1 MARKLRKQLQLSEQ
15 EMVQLKAYSV
25 SRTESSSKVQR
36 SRIIIDYSS
45 GMTIARIVRKYST
58 NRPLVE
64 RTVDKAIEFGP
75 ITALDD
81 LPRSGRPS
89 EITDDA
95 KAWVVSIACEPPTKF
110 GFAAETWTYSALA
123 KYIQKNCTEAGY
135 ASLINTGKSFL
146 NNVLS
151 KSNIKPHK
159 ISYYLE
165 RKDPEFDIKM
175 ASVLHVYKEVA
186 LINDDNLCANKHT
199 TVSYDEKPGIQAI
212 KNIAPQL
219 QPVPN
224 VHNTIGRD
232 YEYKRLGT
240 VSLLAAIDLHTGR
253 IIPIIRDRHRSK
265 EFIEFLK
272 ELDNQYPDDWK
283 IRVVLDNHSSHISKE
298 TRAFLQAN
306 PERFEFVFTP
316 KHGSWLNMI
325 EMFFSKIARGFLRHI
340 RVNTKEELIQRIYK
354 GIEEINQEPVVF
366 RWKYKME
373 EISLI

>member
-1 MARKLRKQLQLSEQ
+1 MARKIRKQLQLSTSD
-15 EMVQLKAYSV
+15 MTQLIAYSV

-45 GMTIARIVRKYST
+45 GMTIAKIVRKYGT

-64 RTVDKAIEFGP
+64 RTVDKAMEFGP

-89 EITDDA
+89 DITDDA
-95 KAWVVSIACEPPTKF
+95 RAWVISVACEPPTKF

-123 KYIQKNCTEAGY
+123 KYIRDNCTSAGY
-135 ASLINTGKSFL
+135 ASLIKTGKSFL

-165 RKDPEFDIKM
+165 KKDPEFDIKM

-186 LINDDNLCANKHT
+186 LINDNNICANKHT

-224 VHNTIGRD
+224 IHSSIGRD

-240 VSLLAAIDLHTGR
+240 VSLLAAIDLHTGK

-265 EFIEFLK
+265 EFIELLK
-272 ELDNQYPDDWK
+272 ELDNQYPDDWR
-283 IRVVLDNHSSHISKE
+283 IRIVLDNHSSHISKE
-298 TRAFLQAN
+298 TRAFLKTV
-306 PERFEFVFTP
+306 PDRFEFVFTP

-325 EMFFSKIARGFLRHI
+325 EMFFSKITRSFLRHI
-340 RVNTKEELIQRIYK
+340 RVDSKEELIERIYK
-354 GIEEINQEPVVF
+354 GIAEINQEPVVF
-366 RWKYKME
+366 RWKYKMD
-373 EISLI
+373 EISLN

>member
-1 MARKLRKQLQLSEQ
+1 MALKKRKPLHHSNEDMAILL
-15 EMVQLKAYSV
+15 AYSV
-25 SRTESSSKVQR
+25 SRTESSSKVHR
-36 SRIIIDYSS
+36 SRIIIDYSY
-45 GMTIARIVRKYST
+45 GMTIAKIARKYGT

-75 ITALDD
+75 ITALSD

-95 KAWVVSIACEPPTKF
+95 RAWVTSVACEPPTKF

-123 KYIQKNCTEAGY
+123 KYIRDNCTSAGY
-135 ASLINTGKSFL
+135 VSLMKTGKSFL

-165 RKDPEFDIKM
+165 KKDPEFDIKM

-186 LINDDNLCANKHT
+186 LINDNNICANKHT

-212 KNIAPQL
+212 KNIAAQL

-224 VHNTIGRD
+224 THSSIGRD

-240 VSLLAAIDLHTGR
+240 ISLLAAIDLHTGN

-265 EFIEFLK
+265 EFIEFLQ
-272 ELDNQYPDDWK
+272 ELDKQYPNDWK
-283 IRVVLDNHSSHISKE
+283 IRVILDNHSSHISKE
-298 TRAFLQAN
+298 TRAFLKTI
-306 PERFEFVFTP
+306 PDRFEFVFTP

-325 EMFFSKIARGFLRHI
+325 EMFFSKITRSFLRHI
-340 RVNTKEELIQRIYK
+340 RVESKEELIERIYK
-354 GIEEINQEPVVF
+354 GITEINQEPVVF
-366 RWKYKME
+366 RWKYKMD
-373 EISLI
+373 EISLN

>member
-1 MARKLRKQLQLSEQ
+1 MTQRKRNALHISDAELD
-15 EMVQLKAYSV
+15 QLKMYAA
-25 SRTESSSKVQR
+25 SRVASSSKVNR
-36 SRIIIDYSS
+36 SKIIIDYTN
-45 GMTIARIVRKYST
+45 GMSIASIVRKYAT

-64 RTVDKAIEFGP
+64 RTIDKAIEFGP

-89 EITDDA
+89 EITDEA
-95 KAWVVSIACEPPTKF
+95 KAWVLSIACESPTKF

-123 KYIQKNCTEAGY
+123 KYIQNNCSEAGY
-135 ASLINTGKSFL
+135 SSLVKTGKSFL

-165 RKDPEFDIKM
+165 KKDPEFDLKM
-175 ASVLHVYKEVA
+175 ACVLHVYKEVA
-186 LINDDNLCANKHT
+186 LINDNSLCANKHT

-219 QPVPN
+219 LPVPSK
-224 VHNTIGRD
+224 HSAIGRD

-240 VSLLAAIDLHTGR
+240 VSLLAAIDLHTGK
-253 IIPIIRDRHRSK
+253 ITSIVRDQHRSK
-265 EFIEFLK
+265 EFIEFLQ
-272 ELDNQYPDDWK
+272 ELDKYYPSDWK

-298 TRAFLQAN
+298 TKGFLLTRPN
-306 PERFEFVFTP
+306 RFEFVFTP

-325 EMFFSKIARGFLRHI
+325 EMFFSKITRGFLRHI
-340 RVNTKEELIQRIYK
+340 RVDSKEELVNRINA
-354 GIEEINQEPVVF
+354 GIEEINKEPVVF

-373 EISLI
+373 EIVLN

>member
-1 MARKLRKQLQLSEQ
+1 MARKTRKQLQLSDND
-15 EMVQLKAYSV
+15 MRQLKAYSV
-25 SRTESSSKVQR
+25 SRIESSSVVQR
-36 SRIIIDYSS
+36 SRIIIDYSV
-45 GMTIARIVRKYST
+45 GMTIAEIVRKYGT

-75 ITALDD
+75 ITALND

-89 EITDDA
+89 EISDDA
-95 KAWVVSIACEPPTKF
+95 RAWVISVACDPPTKF

-123 KYIQKNCTEAGY
+123 KYIRDNCTSAGY
-135 ASLINTGKSFL
+135 VSLMKTGKSFL

-165 RKDPEFDIKM
+165 KKDPEFDIKM

-186 LINDDNLCANKHT
+186 LINDNNICANKHT

-212 KNIAPQL
+212 KNIAAQL

-224 VHNTIGRD
+224 TYSSIGRD

-240 VSLLAAIDLHTGR
+240 ISLLAAIDLHTGK

-265 EFIEFLK
+265 EFIEFLQ
-272 ELDNQYPDDWK
+272 ELDKQYPEDWK
-283 IRVVLDNHSSHISKE
+283 IRVILDNHSSHISKE
-298 TRAFLQAN
+298 TRAFLKTI
-306 PERFEFVFTP
+306 PDRFEFVFTP

-325 EMFFSKIARGFLRHI
+325 EMFFSKITRSFLRHI
-340 RVNTKEELIQRIYK
+340 RVDSKEELIERIYK
-354 GIEEINQEPVVF
+354 GITEINQEPVVF
-366 RWKYKME
+366 RWKYKMD
-373 EISLI
+373 EISLN

>member
-1 MARKLRKQLQLSEQ
+1 MIRKSRKQIQLSESDI
-15 EMVQLKAYSV
+15 EQLKVFSV

-36 SRIIIDYSS
+36 SKIIIDYYM
-45 GMTIARIVRKYST
+45 GMTIAKIARKYNT

-64 RTVDKAIEFGP
+64 RTIDKAIEFGP

-81 LPRSGRPS
+81 LPRSGRPI

-95 KAWVVSIACEPPTKF
+95 RAWVVSVACESPTKL
-110 GFAAETWTYSALA
+110 GFAAETWTYSTLA
-123 KYIQKNCTEAGY
+123 KYVRKNCTSAGY
-135 ASLINTGKSFL
+135 ASLKKTGKSFL

-165 RKDPEFDIKM
+165 KKDPDFDTKM
-175 ASVLHVYKEVA
+175 ISVLHVYKEVA
-186 LINDDNLCANKHT
+186 LINDENLCANKHT

-224 VHNTIGRD
+224 THSTIGRD

-240 VSLLAAIDLHTGR
+240 VSLLAAIDLHTGK
-253 IIPIIRDRHRSK
+253 IIPIIRDRHRSR

-272 ELDNQYPDDWK
+272 ELDSQYPDDWK
-283 IRVVLDNHSSHISKE
+283 IRIVLDNHSSHISKE
-298 TRAFLQAN
+298 TRAFLKTI

-340 RVNTKEELIQRIYK
+340 RVNSKEELIERIYK
-354 GIEEINQEPVVF
+354 GIEEINQEPVIF
-366 RWKYKME
+366 KWKYKME
-373 EISLI
+373 EISLN

>member
-1 MARKLRKQLQLSEQ
+1 MARKIRRQLRISEEDMKQLE
-15 EMVQLKAYSV
+15 AYSV
-25 SRTESSSKVQR
+25 SRTESSSTVQR
-36 SRIIIDYSS
+36 SRIIIDYSC
-45 GMTIARIVRKYST
+45 GKTIAKIVRKYNT

-64 RTVDKAIEFGP
+64 RTIDKAIEFGP
-75 ITALDD
+75 ITALKD

-89 EITDDA
+89 KITDDA
-95 KAWVVSIACEPPTKF
+95 RAWVISIACELPTKF
-110 GFAAETWTYSALA
+110 GLAAETWTYSALA
-123 KYIQKNCTEAGY
+123 KYIRNNCTYAGY
-135 ASLINTGKSFL
+135 ESLLKTEKSFL

-165 RKDPEFDIKM
+165 KKDPEFDTKM

-186 LINDDNLCANKHT
+186 LINDNNICANKHT

-212 KNIAPQL
+212 KNIAAQL

-224 VHNTIGRD
+224 THSSIGRD

-240 VSLLAAIDLHTGR
+240 VSLLAAIDLHTGK

-272 ELDNQYPDDWK
+272 ELDKNYPKEWK

-298 TRAFLQAN
+298 TRAFLKTI
-306 PERFEFVFTP
+306 PDRFEFVFTP

-325 EMFFSKIARGFLRHI
+325 EMFFSKITRSFLRHI
-340 RVNTKEELIQRIYK
+340 RVDSKEELIKRIYK
-354 GIEEINQEPVVF
+354 GIEEMNQEPVVF
-366 RWKYKME
+366 RWKYKMD
-373 EISLI
+373 EISLN

>member
-1 MARKLRKQLQLSEQ
+1 MARKVRKHIQLSELD
-15 EMVQLKAYSV
+15 MTKLKAYST
-25 SRTESSSKVQR
+25 SRTKSSSKVQR
-36 SRIIIDYSS
+36 SKIIIDYSS
-45 GMTIARIVRKYST
+45 GMTIAKIVRKYDT

-64 RTVDKAIEFGP
+64 RTIDKAIEFGC
-75 ITALDD
+75 IAALND

-89 EITDDA
+89 KITDDA
-95 KAWVVSIACEPPTKF
+95 RAWVISIACESPTKF
-110 GFAAETWTYSALA
+110 GFASETWTYSALA
-123 KYIQKNCTEAGY
+123 KYIRDNCTSVGY
-135 ASLINTGKSFL
+135 ASLIKTGKSFL

-186 LINDDNLCANKHT
+186 LINDDTICANKHT

-224 VHNTIGRD
+224 THSSIGRD

-240 VSLLAAIDLHTGR
+240 VSLLAAIDLHTGKV
-253 IIPIIRDRHRSK
+253 IPIIRDRHRSK
-265 EFIEFLK
+265 EFIELLK
-272 ELDNQYPDDWK
+272 ELDIQYPDDWK
-283 IRVVLDNHSSHISKE
+283 IRIVLDNHSSHISKE
-298 TRAFLQAN
+298 TRAFLKTI
-306 PERFEFVFTP
+306 PDRFEFVFTP

-325 EMFFSKIARGFLRHI
+325 EMFFSKITRSFLRHI
-340 RVNTKEELIQRIYK
+340 RVSSKEELIERIYK
-354 GIEEINQEPVVF
+354 GIEEINKEPVVF
-366 RWKYKME
+366 RWKYKMD
-373 EISLI
+373 EISLN